1 MLSELKSKLIEHGV
15 QDRDLTITEGHGY
28 LTIVDKLLP
37 SYPILLAVSDDVMNC
52 WINIIPVDGVRE
64 DCVQELD
71 SLLLRYNDLSGL
83 STLSISTDNQYKIS
97 GRLSA
102 QSKIESIVQEVDSLF
117 NGLGQSLEFFVDYL
131 K

>member
-1 MLSELKSKLIEHGV
+1 MLSELKSKLIEYGV
-15 QDRDLTITEGHGY
+15 QDRELTITEGDGY

-52 WINIIPVDGVRE
+52 WINIIPVDGVKE